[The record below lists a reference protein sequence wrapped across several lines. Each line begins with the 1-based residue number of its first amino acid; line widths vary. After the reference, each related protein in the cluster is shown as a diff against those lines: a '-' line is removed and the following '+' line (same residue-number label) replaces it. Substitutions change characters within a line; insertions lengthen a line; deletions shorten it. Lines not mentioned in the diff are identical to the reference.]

1 MEARLNGHTFGQFP
15 LPMALCWQ
23 RVDESTKQPTLHRL
37 HLVLTE
43 APKYHPRQNCHP
55 AYPGGK
61 AIGLLWGCALDGEE
75 RPVWEV
81 RPDQNGWQ
89 LQHVHGGG
97 HHPLIS
103 QSGSQAHRFWP
114 LHRVH
119 AYDAF
124 GLRPVLHNPIHFEV
138 PQHQSQGPLESSP
151 SSLLHWHRD
160 VRDQL
165 PAASNESPSAEFT
178 DPEDETEANTVSDSS
193 ASQTDTGVHWDFGSR
208 LSVRRN
214 QRKSHLKRIKEEDGA
229 REVETGFPSSDD
241 AAESTIA
248 RYNAT
253 VAGLAQLCHCMHT
266 PGSSLPRFDFSQLA
280 QLPFEWP
287 MARLSIDFPSI
298 AASFSQNVSRLAV
311 EKTLNGQTL
320 TDSWLYTTCEKLAWE
335 ATGQAASVIATLFQ
349 GTGSVEVLH
358 QFPAWLH
365 LESQEFWQK
374 ALYIELAGECHDL
387 APMSR
392 SSQSPNVKKRCADSI
407 SSFVVIQR
415 QKQNANRLPMQNVK
429 VYFPCL
435 LITQVLRNLPS
446 LSVEGAVTVDQSL
459 RSAISQDVVS
469 MGSAIYDTTQQFST
483 LVLRAGRTSLPSLHV
498 PDLSTPLT
506 RKVFTAGLFDAT
518 TTSNLGASFG
528 QTKVRLEVRSASPEQ
543 YEGDFNTEKEW
554 HQYMP
559 TPWDVMQLSPAQALT
574 ISCKS
579 CGVQIAS
586 GDLRDTYGRSFVVKS
601 LDKIKR
607 DCCNLFPQDNK
618 RINLPRLA
626 SIFEEPGFVT
636 PDAPQHQFGAHR
648 EHCSV
653 SGLSNW
659 MSVVLIPLTLP
670 CRYLSHGRQCP
681 TLHIPPSEN
690 AVEEPAR
697 AKREANKKASSNALQ
712 GLDQAP
718 AKAVTGSL
726 QKHF

>member
-1 MEARLNGHTFGQFP
+1 M
-15 LPMALCWQ
+15 
-23 RVDESTKQPTLHRL
+23 
-37 HLVLTE
+37 
-43 APKYHPRQNCHP
+43 
-55 AYPGGK
+55 GK
-61 AIGLLWGCALDGEE
+61 
-75 RPVWEV
+75 
-81 RPDQNGWQ
+81 
-89 LQHVHGGG
+89 
-97 HHPLIS
+97 
-103 QSGSQAHRFWP
+103 
-114 LHRVH
+114 
-119 AYDAF
+119 
-124 GLRPVLHNPIHFEV
+124 
-138 PQHQSQGPLESSP
+138 
-151 SSLLHWHRD
+151 
-160 VRDQL
+160 
-165 PAASNESPSAEFT
+165 
-178 DPEDETEANTVSDSS
+178 
-193 ASQTDTGVHWDFGSR
+193 
-208 LSVRRN
+208 
-214 QRKSHLKRIKEEDGA
+214 
-229 REVETGFPSSDD
+229 
-241 AAESTIA
+241 
-248 RYNAT
+248 
-253 VAGLAQLCHCMHT
+253 M
-266 PGSSLPRFDFSQLA
+266 
-280 QLPFEWP
+280 
-287 MARLSIDFPSI
+287 
-298 AASFSQNVSRLAV
+298 
-311 EKTLNGQTL
+311 L
-320 TDSWLYTTCEKLAWE
+320 TDSWLETTCEKLAWE

-435 LITQVLRNLPS
+435 LTTQVLRNLPS
-446 LSVEGAVTVDQSL
+446 LSVEGADTVDQSL

-469 MGSAIYDTTQQFST
+469 VGSAIYDTTQQFST

-518 TTSNLGASFG
+518 ATSNLGASFG

-543 YEGDFNTEKEW
+543 YEGDFNTERNGISICPRHGMLCSLAQHK
-554 HQYMP
+554 P
-559 TPWDVMQLSPAQALT
+559 SPSHASHVGSRLRQVTCATRMVGRSLLRALT
-574 ISCKS
+574 KLSVTVATSSHRIIRGLISPDWLRFSKS
-579 CGVQIAS
+579 LVLSRLMPLSTNLVPIAS
-586 GDLRDTYGRSFVVKS
+586 TAL
-601 LDKIKR
+601 LI
-607 DCCNLFPQDNK
+607 
-618 RINLPRLA
+618 
-626 SIFEEPGFVT
+626 
-636 PDAPQHQFGAHR
+636 
-648 EHCSV
+648 

-659 MSVVLIPLTLP
+659 MSVVSIPLTLP

-681 TLHIPPSEN
+681 TLHIPPSES